1 MVTVDKYKKHFKN
14 TFKSYKSK
22 NVRSKGERLGW
33 LPFEDVEPVDLR
45 KVLTNGEVV
54 KLSKDNQPML
64 VP

>member
-1 MVTVDKYKKHFKN
+1 MGAVNKYEEHFKN
-14 TFKSYKSK
+14 SFKSYKSK

-33 LPFEDVEPVDLR
+33 LSFEDAESVDLR

-54 KLSKDNQPML
+54 ELRQDNRPML